1 MREYENNSPHA
12 YLTTLSLKQAIMD
25 IIFEFQKEY
34 PFLINFRVL
43 FVIIPISIRTER
55 PIKML
60 LVRMAST
67 YNVLE
72 NTLLGSASIWL
83 LDHKSV
89 LSSSTRQ
96 PNLCIHWSLT
106 GNTAPPSW
114 IVTLGRRRLVRK
126 PPYSEFATRK
136 GPILWVISGLF

>member
-43 FVIIPISIRTER
+43 FVIIPNSIGTER

-60 LVRMAST
+60 LARMAST
-67 YNVLE
+67 YKKKSYQR
-72 NTLLGSASIWL
+72 TGKHPSRIC
-83 LDHKSV
+83 LDM
-89 LSSSTRQ
+89 
-96 PNLCIHWSLT
+96 
-106 GNTAPPSW
+106 
-114 IVTLGRRRLVRK
+114 IV
-126 PPYSEFATRK
+126 
-136 GPILWVISGLF
+136 GP